1 MKPPSLLQFSVGAN
15 DWRDLKAT
23 IEAQARVGIY
33 YEKDELD
40 GALLLACKLGRPRC
54 VEILLKH
61 GARVDPPDTVL
72 VGGFDC
78 KKKDPLAYCEA
89 PLHASIT
96 HGNVECAAMLIKNNA
111 DVDRMGKYNMT
122 TPLQCACYYQHVDL
136 AKLLLKHGADVN
148 LEDDENA
155 TPLINAVCNGS
166 PACVRLMLSA
176 RADVTVVHNGRTALE
191 WARYFV
197 RDGPQMSA
205 AENASNDHKAC
216 VKLLEPEERKERGSK
231 RKLSVAA
238 NYYY

>member
-23 IEAQARVGIY
+23 IEGQARGGIY

-72 VGGFDC
+72 VGGFDA
-78 KKKDPLAYCEA
+78 KMKDPLAYCEA

-111 DVDRMGKYNMT
+111 D
-122 TPLQCACYYQHVDL
+122 
-136 AKLLLKHGADVN
+136 
-148 LEDDENA
+148 EDD
-155 TPLINAVCNGS
+155 VS
-166 PACVRLMLSA
+166 RV
-176 RADVTVVHNGRTALE
+176 
-191 WARYFV
+191 
-197 RDGPQMSA
+197 
-205 AENASNDHKAC
+205 
-216 VKLLEPEERKERGSK
+216 
-231 RKLSVAA
+231 SVE
-238 NYYY
+238 

>member
-1 MKPPSLLQFSVGAN
+1 MEPSLLQFSVGAN

-23 IEAQARVGIY
+23 IEGQARGGIY
-33 YEKDELD
+33 YKEEDLD
-40 GALLLACKLGRPRC
+40 GPLLLACKMGHPRC
-54 VEILLKH
+54 VEILLKN

-72 VGGFDC
+72 VGGFDA
-78 KKKDPLAYCEA
+78 KMKDPLAYCEA

-96 HGNVECAAMLIKNNA
+96 HGNVECATMLIKNNA

-122 TPLQCACYYQHVDL
+122 TPLQCACYFQHVDI

-176 RADVTVVHNGRTALE
+176 RADVTVVHNGRTALQ

-197 RDGPQMSA
+197 RSGPQMSA